1 MCLLKTLEMTKYN
14 ILHIIKPYRLT
25 DGITKRSGDT
35 NGNVEC
41 FSCSVDVRC
50 RGRDQVDI
58 NWAVKRIEI
67 IT

>member
-1 MCLLKTLEMTKYN
+1 MFITDFRNDEIQYIAYNKTLF
-14 ILHIIKPYRLT
+14 RLT
-25 DGITKRSGDT
+25 DGITKRSGDA

>member
-1 MCLLKTLEMTKYN
+1 VF
-14 ILHIIKPYRLT
+14 IIVYRNDEIQYIAWNETFRLT
-25 DGITKRSGDT
+25 DGITKRSRDT
-35 NGNVEC
+35 NGNIEC

-50 RGRDQVDI
+50 RGRDQVHV